1 METKKPTDRR
11 AIPPKPSTGQMD
23 VLVRGLNKE
32 AAELLNTRAEQVGWS
47 RNELMVYVLEAYAD
61 GDIRQR
67 SVDWQVVRSVEFL
80 NLADRIEGVEDVLV
94 EVARRLDERLPVTRR
109 CDREEATNDA

>member
-1 METKKPTDRR
+1 MKTNEQTGRH
-11 AIPPKPSTGQMD
+11 AHPPKPSVEKMD
-23 VLVRGLNKE
+23 VLVRGLDKQ

-47 RNELMVYVLEAYAD
+47 RNELMVYILEAYAD

-80 NLADRIEGVEDVLV
+80 NLADRIEGVEDVLI
-94 EVARRLDERLPVTRR
+94 EVARRLDERLPVTRKR
-109 CDREEATNDA
+109 DREEG

>member
-1 METKKPTDRR
+1 MMETKKSTGGRVR
-11 AIPPKPSTGQMD
+11 PPKRSTEKMD
-23 VLVRGLNKE
+23 VLVRGLSKP
-32 AAELLNTRAEQVGWS
+32 AVELLDTRAEQVGWS
-47 RNELMVYVLEAYAD
+47 RNELMVYILEAYAD

-94 EVARRLDERLPVTRR
+94 EVARRLDERLPVTRKR
-109 CDREEATNDA
+109 DREEG